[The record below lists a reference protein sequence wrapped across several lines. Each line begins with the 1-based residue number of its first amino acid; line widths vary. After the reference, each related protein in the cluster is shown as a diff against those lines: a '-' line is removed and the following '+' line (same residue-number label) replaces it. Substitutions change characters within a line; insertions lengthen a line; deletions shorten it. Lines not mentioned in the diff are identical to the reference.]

1 MAILPHGEAWHLGS
15 VADGQFTPIQA
26 CPAAINA
33 RISVSPGGDSF
44 TVLDSDRKRASLY
57 TILPHEPWIEPA
69 VRPAFLPKDCVG
81 HATIGIDGGLFVGG
95 HGKSGESFWLRSR
108 DDADAWREIPLPSA
122 IRRPGKAVDGLHW
135 NGECLIAVDNIVRP
149 KWLLLYDLSA
159 GHGPTLIDQ
168 IELPSHVTHERVV
181 ASCLGEGRL
190 GVISR
195 GINHGRAST
204 HVWDLETTRFEQVR
218 HWAFRH
224 DSPRPS
230 LFAGLAPID
239 TDESTDD
246 TALVSTYLS
255 QGRAI
260 ASLNNDLLVAC
271 GDHGIVA
278 FDRKAGDPANP
289 LDGVRQIA
297 TRGLRS
303 VDHLVVPLPDQ
314 RNGVFAVGQGSSG
327 KLDFEWM
334 SAATIRA
341 AD

>member
-1 MAILPHGEAWHLGS
+1 MVILPHTGAWHIGFTT
-15 VADGQFTPIQA
+15 AGRFTPVQA
-26 CPAAINA
+26 CPATMDAA
-33 RISVSPGGDSF
+33 LTLSPRGDSF

-57 TILPHEPWIEPA
+57 RILPDEPWIEPA
-69 VRPAFLPKDCVG
+69 VRPASLPKGCIG
-81 HATIGIDGGLFVGG
+81 HATLGINGTLFVGG
-95 HGKSGESFWLRSR
+95 HGKSGEALWLRSR
-108 DDADAWREIPLPSA
+108 DDADQWREIPLPSA

-135 NGECLIAVDNIVRP
+135 DGERLIAVDNIVRP
-149 KWLLLYDLSA
+149 KWLLLYDVLA
-159 GHGPTLIDQ
+159 GHSLTLIDEIQ
-168 IELPSHVTHERVV
+168 LPSHVTHERVV

-204 HVWDLETTRFEQVR
+204 HVWVLETTRFEQVR

-230 LFAGLAPID
+230 PFPSLAPID

-246 TALVSTYLS
+246 TAVVSSCLS
-255 QGRAI
+255 HGRAI
-260 ASLNNDLLVAC
+260 ASLDNDFLVAC
-271 GDHGIVA
+271 GDHGIIA
-278 FDRKAGDPANP
+278 FDGKAGDPAKP

-334 SAATIRA
+334 SAAIVGEPN
-341 AD
+341 